1 MRGRMENAPTGA
13 HRDAATKTGPL
24 QRRSMTAE
32 VETITAVID
41 SRYSPSKNDFAKN
54 LGAHR
59 DAATKTSP

>member
-1 MRGRMENAPTGA
+1 
-13 HRDAATKTGPL
+13 
-24 QRRSMTAE
+24 MTAE